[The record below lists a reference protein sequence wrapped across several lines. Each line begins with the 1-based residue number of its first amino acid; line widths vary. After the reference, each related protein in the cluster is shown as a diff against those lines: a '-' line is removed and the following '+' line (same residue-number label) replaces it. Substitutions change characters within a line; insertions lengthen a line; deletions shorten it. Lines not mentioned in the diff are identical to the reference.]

1 MLPHRFR
8 AVAARRQPADESNDV
23 VLQSA
28 YRSAV
33 MPARPSRDGPIT
45 VLLVEDHLIL
55 AESFGALLKR
65 DPLIEVVGIASTAS
79 EAVTLARR
87 HEPDIVLMD
96 VRLPDGSG
104 VEAAITI
111 RSITKRTAFIFLTA
125 YDSVEALGQ
134 AVEAGAAAF
143 LPKSEASETV
153 VEAIKRVAA
162 GEMLIEPGKIQH
174 ALAWHRAR
182 RHQERE
188 RQAALAALT
197 RRELEVLRL
206 LADGENTPTIAAA
219 LHISSLTVK
228 THIRSLL
235 AKLDA
240 HSQLQAVAKA
250 QTLGIVP
257 TIQGQPPAA
266 H

>member
-1 MLPHRFR
+1 MR
-8 AVAARRQPADESNDV
+8 VARLDDREPPD
-23 VLQSA
+23 SA
-28 YRSAV
+28 A
-33 MPARPSRDGPIT
+33 GPIK

-55 AESFGALLKR
+55 AESFGALLNR
-65 DPLIEVVGIASTAS
+65 DPLIEVVGIASTAN
-79 EAVTLARR
+79 EAVILARR
-87 HEPDIVLMD
+87 VDPDVVLMD

-104 VEAAITI
+104 VDAAITI
-111 RSITKRTAFIFLTA
+111 RSISKRAAFIFLTA
-125 YDSVEALGQ
+125 YDSVESLGQ

-143 LPKSEASETV
+143 LPKSEASDTV

-162 GEMLIEPGKIQH
+162 GEMLIEPGRIQH

-197 RRELEVLRL
+197 RREMEVLGL
-206 LADGENTPTIAAA
+206 LAEGENTLTIATR
-219 LHISSLTVK
+219 LYISSLTVK

-250 QTLGIVP
+250 QTLGLIP
-257 TIQGQPPAA
+257 TKQDPLPGAL
-266 H
+266 

>member
-1 MLPHRFR
+1 MQPSQFDRR
-8 AVAARRQPADESNDV
+8 ERPAEAA
-23 VLQSA
+23 
-28 YRSAV
+28 
-33 MPARPSRDGPIT
+33 GPIK

-55 AESFGALLKR
+55 AESFAALLNR
-65 DPLIEVVGIASTAS
+65 DPLIRVVGIASTVR
-79 EAVTLARR
+79 EAVALARQQ
-87 HEPDIVLMD
+87 EPDVVLMD

-104 VEAAITI
+104 MDAAITI
-111 RSITKRTAFIFLTA
+111 RSVAKRTAFIFLTA
-125 YDSVEALGQ
+125 YDSDESLGQ

-143 LPKSEASETV
+143 LPKSEASDTV
-153 VEAIKRVAA
+153 VEAIKKVAA
-162 GEMLIEPGKIQH
+162 GEMLIEPGKIQL

-197 RRELEVLRL
+197 RREMDVLKL
-206 LADGENTPTIAAA
+206 LAEGANTVSIADS

-257 TIQGQPPAA
+257 VTQGPVSGAR
-266 H
+266 

>member
-1 MLPHRFR
+1 M
-8 AVAARRQPADESNDV
+8 Q
-23 VLQSA
+23 
-28 YRSAV
+28 
-33 MPARPSRDGPIT
+33 PSRLDGREPVFDAERPIT

-55 AESFGALLKR
+55 AESFGALLNR
-65 DPLIEVVGIASTAS
+65 DPLIRVVGIASTAS
-79 EAVTLARR
+79 EAVALARQY
-87 HEPDIVLMD
+87 EPNVVLMD

-104 VEAAITI
+104 VNAAITI
-111 RSITKRTAFIFLTA
+111 RSMSNRSAFIFLTA
-125 YDSVEALGQ
+125 YDSDESLSQ

-143 LPKSEASETV
+143 LPKSEASDTV

-162 GEMLIEPGKIQH
+162 GEMLIEPGKIQL

-188 RQAALAALT
+188 RQATVAALT
-197 RRELEVLRL
+197 RREMEVLRL
-206 LADGENTPTIAAA
+206 LAEGENIAIIAAK
-219 LHISSLTVK
+219 LHISTLTVK

-250 QTLGIVP
+250 QTLGILP
-257 TIQGQPPAA
+257 TIQAPESGGI
-266 H
+266 

>member
-1 MLPHRFR
+1 M
-8 AVAARRQPADESNDV
+8 
-23 VLQSA
+23 
-28 YRSAV
+28 
-33 MPARPSRDGPIT
+33 RPSRFDGGEPAVDAAGPIT

-55 AESFGALLKR
+55 AESFGALLNR
-65 DPLIEVVGIASTAS
+65 DPLIRVVGIASTAG
-79 EAVTLARR
+79 EAVALARQ
-87 HEPDIVLMD
+87 HEPDVVLMD

-104 VEAAITI
+104 MDAAIAI
-111 RSITKRTAFIFLTA
+111 RSSTDRTAFIFLTA
-125 YDSVEALGQ
+125 YDSDESLSQ

-143 LPKSEASETV
+143 LPKSEASDTV

-188 RQAALAALT
+188 RQAAVAALT
-197 RRELEVLRL
+197 RREMEVLGL
-206 LADGENTPTIAAA
+206 LAEGETTAIIAAR
-219 LHISSLTVK
+219 LHISTLTVK

-250 QTLGIVP
+250 QTLGILP
-257 TIQGQPPAA
+257 TIQGPLLGAI
-266 H
+266 

>member
-1 MLPHRFR
+1 M
-8 AVAARRQPADESNDV
+8 
-23 VLQSA
+23 
-28 YRSAV
+28 
-33 MPARPSRDGPIT
+33 RPSRFDGGEPTVDTAGPIT

-55 AESFGALLKR
+55 AESFGALLNR
-65 DPLIEVVGIASTAS
+65 DPQIRVVGIASTAGQ
-79 EAVTLARR
+79 AVTLARL
-87 HEPDIVLMD
+87 HEPNVVLMD

-104 VEAAITI
+104 VDAAITI
-111 RSITKRTAFIFLTA
+111 RSSTDRTAFIFLTA
-125 YDSVEALGQ
+125 YDSDESLSQ

-143 LPKSEASETV
+143 LPKSEASDTV

-188 RQAALAALT
+188 RQAAVAALT
-197 RRELEVLRL
+197 RREMEVLGL
-206 LADGENTPTIAAA
+206 LAEGENTAIIAAK
-219 LHISSLTVK
+219 LHISTLTVK

-250 QTLGIVP
+250 QTLGILP
-257 TIQGQPPAA
+257 TIQGPLSGAI
-266 H
+266 

>member
-1 MLPHRFR
+1 M
-8 AVAARRQPADESNDV
+8 ATGRRTAYESGV
-23 VLQSA
+23 VRGA
-28 YRSAV
+28 YRSVV
-33 MPARPSRDGPIT
+33 MPARPTRDGPIT

-55 AESFGALLKR
+55 AESFGALLKS
-65 DPLIEVVGIASTAS
+65 DPLIGVVGIAATAS
-79 EAVTLARR
+79 EAVALARQ

-104 VEAAITI
+104 VEAAKTI

-125 YDSVEALGQ
+125 YDNVEALGD

-143 LPKSEASETV
+143 LPKSEASDTV

-162 GEMLIEPGKIQH
+162 GEMLIEPGQIQS

-188 RQAALAALT
+188 RQAVLAALT
-197 RRELEVLRL
+197 HREMEVLGRL
-206 LADGENTPTIAAA
+206 AEGENTMTIAAR
-219 LHISSLTVK
+219 LNISTLTVR
-228 THIRSLL
+228 THIRSVL

-257 TIQGQPPAA
+257 TVDGPSPAPLA
-266 H
+266 K

>member
-1 MLPHRFR
+1 MPRESQPAEPNL
-8 AVAARRQPADESNDV
+8 VAA
-23 VLQSA
+23 SA
-28 YRSAV
+28 YRGPGMGPRS
-33 MPARPSRDGPIT
+33 SGDGPIT

-55 AESFGALLKR
+55 AESFAALLKR
-65 DPLIEVVGIASTAS
+65 DPLIEVVGIASTAGD
-79 EAVTLARR
+79 AVALGRL

-96 VRLPDGSG
+96 IRLPDGSG
-104 VEAAITI
+104 IEAATTI
-111 RSITKRTAFIFLTA
+111 RTISKRTAFIFLTA

-174 ALAWHRAR
+174 ALAWHRQR

-188 RQAALAALT
+188 RQAVLAAIT
-197 RRELEVLRL
+197 HREMDVLRL
-206 LADGENTPTIAAA
+206 LTDGVSTAAIATA
-219 LHISSLTVK
+219 LHISSVTVK
-228 THIRSLL
+228 THVRSLL

-250 QTLGIVP
+250 QTLGIVQANSRLANDRL
-257 TIQGQPPAA
+257 TT
-266 H
+266 

>member
-1 MLPHRFR
+1 
-8 AVAARRQPADESNDV
+8 
-23 VLQSA
+23 
-28 YRSAV
+28 
-33 MPARPSRDGPIT
+33 
-45 VLLVEDHLIL
+45 
-55 AESFGALLKR
+55 
-65 DPLIEVVGIASTAS
+65 
-79 EAVTLARR
+79 
-87 HEPDIVLMD
+87 MD

-104 VEAAITI
+104 VDAAITI
-111 RSITKRTAFIFLTA
+111 RSSTDRTAFIFLTA
-125 YDSVEALGQ
+125 YDSDESLGQ

-143 LPKSEASETV
+143 LPKSEASDTV

-188 RQAALAALT
+188 RQAAVAALT
-197 RRELEVLRL
+197 RREMEVLGL
-206 LADGENTPTIAAA
+206 LAEGENTAIIAAK
-219 LHISSLTVK
+219 LHISTLTVK

-250 QTLGIVP
+250 QTLGILP
-257 TIQGQPPAA
+257 TIQGPLSGAI
-266 H
+266 

>member
-1 MLPHRFR
+1 M
-8 AVAARRQPADESNDV
+8 AAGRQPADESSDV
-23 VLQSA
+23 VVQSA
-28 YRSAV
+28 YGSAV

-55 AESFGALLKR
+55 AESFGALLKS

-104 VEAAITI
+104 VEAAIAI

-125 YDSVEALGQ
+125 YDSVEVLGE

-143 LPKSEASETV
+143 LPKSDASETV

-197 RRELEVLRL
+197 RREMEVLRL
-206 LADGENTPTIAAA
+206 LAEGENTVTIAAA

-257 TIQGQPPAA
+257 TIQGQSPAA
-266 H
+266 T

>member
-1 MLPHRFR
+1 M
-8 AVAARRQPADESNDV
+8 
-23 VLQSA
+23 
-28 YRSAV
+28 
-33 MPARPSRDGPIT
+33 
-45 VLLVEDHLIL
+45 IL

-79 EAVTLARR
+79 EAVALARQ

-104 VEAAITI
+104 VKAATMI
-111 RSITKRTAFIFLTA
+111 RSITSRTAFIFLTA
-125 YDSVEALGQ
+125 YDNVEALGD

-153 VEAIKRVAA
+153 VDAIKRVAA
-162 GEMLIEPGKIQH
+162 GEMLIEPAQIQF
-174 ALAWHRAR
+174 ALGWRRAR
-182 RHQERE
+182 RSQERV
-188 RQAALAALT
+188 RQAVLASLT
-197 RRELEVLRL
+197 RREIEVLRL
-206 LADGENTPTIAAA
+206 LAEGENTVTIAAR
-219 LHISSLTVK
+219 LHISSLTVR

-235 AKLDA
+235 AKLNA

-257 TIQGQPPAA
+257 SVDGLSSAPSVK
-266 H
+266 

>member
-1 MLPHRFR
+1 M
-8 AVAARRQPADESNDV
+8 ATGRRTAFESGV
-23 VLQSA
+23 VRDT
-28 YRSAV
+28 YRSVV
-33 MPARPSRDGPIT
+33 MPARPTRDGPIT

-65 DPLIEVVGIASTAS
+65 DPLIEVVGIAATAS
-79 EAVTLARR
+79 EAVALARQ

-104 VEAAITI
+104 VEAAKTI

-125 YDSVEALGQ
+125 YDNVEALGD

-162 GEMLIEPGKIQH
+162 GEMLIEPGRIQS

-188 RQAALAALT
+188 RQAVLAALT
-197 RRELEVLRL
+197 HREMEVLGRL
-206 LADGENTPTIAAA
+206 AEGENTMTIAAR
-219 LHISSLTVK
+219 LNISSLTVR

-257 TIQGQPPAA
+257 TGDGPSPAPLA
-266 H
+266 K

>member
-1 MLPHRFR
+1 MLPQRFR
-8 AVAARRQPADESNDV
+8 AVAARRQQADESTDV
-23 VLQSA
+23 VLRGA
-28 YRSAV
+28 YRSVV
-33 MPARPSRDGPIT
+33 MLARPTRDGRIT

-96 VRLPDGSG
+96 IRLPDGSG

-125 YDSVEALGQ
+125 YDSVEALGE

-197 RRELEVLRL
+197 RREMEVLRL
-206 LADGENTPTIAAA
+206 LAEGENTPTIAAA

-257 TIQGQPPAA
+257 TVQGQSPAT

>member
-1 MLPHRFR
+1 MH
-8 AVAARRQPADESNDV
+8 
-23 VLQSA
+23 
-28 YRSAV
+28 
-33 MPARPSRDGPIT
+33 PARVRRTQPTEDTGKPIA

-55 AESFGALLKR
+55 AESFGALLSR
-65 DPLIEVVGIASTAS
+65 DAQIQVVGIASTAS
-79 EAVTLARR
+79 EAILLAGQ
-87 HEPDIVLMD
+87 HEPDVVLMD

-104 VEAAITI
+104 VDAAISI
-111 RSITKRTAFIFLTA
+111 RSIAKRTAFIFLTA
-125 YDSVEALGQ
+125 YDSVESLGE

-143 LPKSEASETV
+143 ILKSEASDTV

-188 RQAALAALT
+188 RQAVVAALT
-197 RRELEVLRL
+197 RREMDVLSL
-206 LADGENTPTIAAA
+206 LAEGENTVNIAAR
-219 LHISSLTVK
+219 LHISALTVK
-228 THIRSLL
+228 THIRSVL

-250 QTLGIVP
+250 QTLGIVSKVAG
-257 TIQGQPPAA
+257 TTQ
-266 H
+266 